1 MTDKDLRDPDGL
13 GFPEEGDTCMAPIRE
28 LPDDDAELCGAP
40 ATQRR
45 LFCEMVMTY
54 CDEHAAEMDEMDEGE
69 KGNDEEFA

>member
-1 MTDKDLRDPDGL
+1 
-13 GFPEEGDTCMAPIRE
+13 MAPMEE

-54 CDEHAAEMDEMDEGE
+54 CDGHAAEIDEMDESE
-69 KGNDEEFA
+69 KGNDQGLA